1 MYRGLTSSYQ
11 RGGSWGWVRRV
22 NELSKEKKKTHGR
35 RQQYGDYQRERG
47 LRGYKKI
54 KVV

>member
-22 NELSKEKKKTHGR
+22 NELSKEKKKKLMDVDNSMVIIKER
-35 RQQYGDYQRERG
+35 RGG
-47 LRGYKKI
+47 SKG
-54 KVV
+54 